1 MATVRSSVNFSCH
14 VDGQALVGVANMDY
28 DVRAETVEAIRLAV
42 VAAGGTLKIGP
53 PELDAQGVAGTSS
66 SVVASI
72 QGVSGGVPLAVSEPG
87 LSGGILQSVT
97 TVGATAVPL
106 PATPLAGRS
115 VMLVQASPTN
125 TANIYLGAS
134 TVTADT
140 AATGGIMLLPGQ
152 SIPISLAAAVILYAR
167 STVASQL
174 VRVLEVA
181 A

>member
-1 MATVRSSVNFSCH
+1 MADNVSVTP
-14 VDGQALVGVANMDY
+14 GAGVAIATD
-28 DVRAETVEAIRLAV
+28 D
-42 VAAGGTLKIGP
+42 
-53 PELDAQGVAGTSS
+53 VAGVQYQRIKLDLGGDGASS
-66 SVVASI
+66 PVVGAI
-72 QGVSGGVPLAVSEPG
+72 PVSQPG

-106 PATPLAGRS
+106 PATPLAGRAA
-115 VMLVQASPTN
+115 MLVLADSAN

-134 TVTADT
+134 TVTADG

-174 VRVLEVA
+174 VRTFEVA

>member
-1 MATVRSSVNFSCH
+1 MPVTIPATGTGTATPIVSTDN
-14 VDGQALVGVANMDY
+14 
-28 DVRAETVEAIRLAV
+28 
-42 VAAGGTLKIGP
+42 VAADSSQVQNVQLVS
-53 PELDAQGVAGTSS
+53 VAG
-66 SVVASI
+66 
-72 QGVSGGVPLAVSEPG
+72 GVLTRNPAVTVSQPG

-106 PATPLAGRS
+106 PATPLAGRA
-115 VMLVQASPTN
+115 VMLIQADPAN

-152 SIPISLAAAVILYAR
+152 SVPISLAAAVILYAR
-167 STVASQL
+167 STIAGQL
-174 VRVLEVA
+174 VRTFECA

>member
-1 MATVRSSVNFSCH
+1 MPGSDILGSKGQSV
-14 VDGQALVGVANMDY
+14 QEVA
-28 DVRAETVEAIRLAV
+28 
-42 VAAGGTLKIGP
+42 
-53 PELDAQGVAGTSS
+53 
-66 SVVASI
+66 
-72 QGVSGGVPLAVSEPG
+72 VSGFGGNPSGTPIPVSQPG

-106 PATPLAGRS
+106 PATPLAGRAT
-115 VMLVQASPTN
+115 MLVQASPTN
-125 TANIYLGAS
+125 TASIYLGAS

-167 STVASQL
+167 STADAQL
-174 VRVLEVA
+174 VCVLEVA